1 MKNKIWYLKKT
12 QQQDGLM
19 WPDYFASAFKACAT
33 LSQGEDAES
42 GWTKGCLCFW
52 MFWRWALQS

>member
-12 QQQDGLM
+12 QQQDGPM

-42 GWTKGCLCFW
+42 GWTKGCLCF
-52 MFWRWALQS
+52 